1 MTCPA
6 CEKRHAQE
14 QRQLADCESRCS
26 EMNLKNKRLTL
37 ALAVLGTLVGKETLD
52 YALGLSS
59 TLGGLAALRQESTPT
74 EPEVEVVMEEL
85 EEDKLSVRPTRTTL
99 EAGDF
104 DIFAALP
111 ALLPPIHEET
121 YGPKP
126 EIMLGLFDVEPAV
139 CVPCVGTLTVLGV
152 VAATSRSRNRWR

>member
-1 MTCPA
+1 MTCPT

-74 EPEVEVVMEEL
+74 EPEVEVVMEEV
-85 EEDKLSVRPTRTTL
+85 EENKISVRPTRSTL
-99 EAGDF
+99 RSRDS

-111 ALLPPIHEET
+111 PLLPRIHAET
-121 YGPKP
+121 YGPQS
-126 EIMLGLFDVEPAV
+126 ELTFGLFNMDSPV
-139 CVPCVGTLTVLGV
+139 CVPCVGTVTVLGV
-152 VAATSRSRNRWR
+152 LAATSKSRKR

>member
-1 MTCPA
+1 MTCPT

-26 EMNLKNKRLTL
+26 DMNLKNKRLTL

-74 EPEVEVVMEEL
+74 ESEVEVVMEEV
-85 EEDKLSVRPTRTTL
+85 EEDKLSVRPTRSTL
-99 EAGDF
+99 KARDF
-104 DIFAALP
+104 DIFASLP
-111 ALLPPIHEET
+111 PLLPSIHAET

-126 EIMLGLFDVEPAV
+126 ELILGFLDVDSAV
-139 CVPCVGTLTVLGV
+139 CVPCVGTLTVLGAV
-152 VAATSRSRNRWR
+152 GISSRSRNRWR

>member
-1 MTCPA
+1 MTCPT

-14 QRQLADCESRCS
+14 QRQLADCESRCP

-59 TLGGLAALRQESTPT
+59 TLGGLAALQQESTPT
-74 EPEVEVVMEEL
+74 EPEVEVVMEEV
-85 EEDKLSVRPTRTTL
+85 EEDKLSVRPTRSTL
-99 EAGDF
+99 EERDF

-111 ALLPPIHEET
+111 PLLPSIHAER
-121 YGPKP
+121 YRPQP
-126 EIMLGLFDVEPAV
+126 ELTFGLFNMDSPV
-139 CVPCVGTLTVLGV
+139 CVPCVGTVTVLGV
-152 VAATSRSRNRWR
+152 FAATSRSRKR